1 MDLRASH
8 PYPSRRSAVLADNV
22 VATSHPLAAQAGLS
36 MLARGGN
43 AVDAAIATA
52 ITLTLVEPTGNGL
65 GSDAFAIVWDG
76 GTLHGLNASGRSPA
90 GWTPER
96 FASHSEMPF
105 RGWESVTVPGAVS
118 AWVSLS
124 DRFGKLPFADLFAP
138 AIGYAEN
145 GFIVTPI
152 IAELWRRA
160 AETLGDSPGFAESFL
175 PGGRAPLAGERFTNA
190 ALAKTFR
197 SIAQTK
203 GASFYTGDLAQAI
216 CAFADAHGAAL
227 SMEDMAA
234 HSVDWCGTVSQSFD
248 EVTLHEIPPNGQ
260 GIAALMALGIL
271 SHTSIRDMDVDDPA
285 AIHLQIEAM
294 KLALADAET
303 YVADS
308 DHMTDVTSAAL
319 LNAGYLEAR
328 AALIDPTRAQ
338 DFEVGAPK
346 HGGTVYLTVGD
357 ASGMMVSFIQSNY
370 AGFGSGVVIPGT
382 SIAMQN
388 RGAGFSLDPASQN
401 RVGPNK
407 RPFHTI
413 IPGFLMGPDGP
424 LMSFGVMGGPM
435 QAQGHVQMVLRTQLW
450 GQDPQMAADA
460 PRWRVTEG
468 LGVACEDTTPPA
480 TLKALAKLG
489 HSISLEAPDNAF
501 GFGGA
506 QLVCRLEHG
515 GYAAGSD
522 PRKDGT
528 AAGY

>member
-1 MDLRASH
+1 MKIRATH
-8 PYPSRRSAVLADNV
+8 GYPSRRSAVLADNV

-76 GTLHGLNASGRSPA
+76 TALHGLNASGRSPA

-96 FASHSEMPF
+96 FSGHDQMPF

-118 AWVSLS
+118 SWVALS
-124 DRFGKLPFADLFAP
+124 ERFGKLPFADLFTP
-138 AIGYAEN
+138 AIGYARD
-145 GFIVTPI
+145 GFIVTPL

-160 AETLGDSPGFAESFL
+160 AGTLGDYPGFAEAFL
-175 PGGRAPLAGERFTNA
+175 PGGDAPRAGERFTNLP
-190 ALAKTFR
+190 LANTLQ

-203 GASFYTGDLAQAI
+203 GASFYTGALAQAI
-216 CAFADAHGAAL
+216 CGFAQTHGAAL
-227 SMEDMAA
+227 DLADMAA
-234 HSVDWCGTVSQSFD
+234 HSVEWCGTISQEFDGVS
-248 EVTLHEIPPNGQ
+248 LHEIPPNGQ

-271 SHTSIRDMDVDDPA
+271 SHTSIRNLEADDPQA
-285 AIHLQIEAM
+285 FHLQIEAM

-303 YVADS
+303 FVADS
-308 DHMTDVTSAAL
+308 DHMTGVTAAHL
-319 LNAGYLEAR
+319 LDADYLKGR
-328 AALIDPTRAQ
+328 AALIDKGHAQ
-338 DFEVGAPK
+338 DFGAGAPK

-382 SIAMQN
+382 GIALQN

-401 RVGPNK
+401 LVGPNK

-413 IPGFLMGPDGP
+413 IPGFVMGPNGP

-435 QAQGHVQMVLRTQLW
+435 QAQGHIQMILRTQLW
-450 GQDPQMAADA
+450 GQDPQMAVDA

-468 LGVACEDTTPPA
+468 LGVACEDSFPPE
-480 TLKALAKLG
+480 TLVALAALG
-489 HSISLEAPDNAF
+489 HDITLEAPDNAF

-506 QLVCRLEHG
+506 QVLCRLEGG

-522 PRKDGT
+522 PRKDGM
-528 AAGY
+528 AVGF